1 MSVVCVIFFF
11 FLMIRRP
18 PRSTRTDTLFP
29 YTTLFRSDRG
39 VRVDGGR
46 PVGVRNF
53 GRLGHIAALREFH
66 LDRVDAAFGTA
77 VMARRPAALETA
89 VGDMAVAACR
99 ANARDDAFEFGC
111 RGRAAVGEIGRAH
124 V

>member
-1 MSVVCVIFFF
+1 M
-11 FLMIRRP
+11 
-18 PRSTRTDTLFP
+18 
-29 YTTLFRSDRG
+29 
-39 VRVDGGR
+39 
-46 PVGVRNF
+46 
-53 GRLGHIAALREFH
+53 LGHRAALREFH

-111 RGRAAVGEIGRAH
+111 GGRAAVGADVELRPLAVEQARDMAADRMGGGATNLS
-124 V
+124 VTPVQAVEQGGTGVQGGG